1 MNRLTQWWADQSRDE
16 LWDMLRMWPTLV
28 LAGVTVGMV
37 HWLAPQ
43 QVGIL
48 VYTIAKLSLAGYL
61 GYWLDRWIFPDA
73 RPGDVRHTRAHAQVS
88 AIAAMAKADAVSNAD
103 KKVATEVGTDAIA
116 RMDWLTAVAQCR
128 RAAVVIGVVVS
139 AGIMS

>member
-1 MNRLTQWWADQSRDE
+1 MNRIKQWWADQSSDE

-28 LAGVTVGMV
+28 VAAVTVWVV
-37 HWLAPQ
+37 HLLAPQ

-73 RPGDVRHTRAHAQVS
+73 RPGDTRQTAAHRLVKRLSSLKTQDLGPADVDAALDVS
-88 AIAAMAKADAVSNAD
+88 QSQL
-103 KKVATEVGTDAIA
+103 A
-116 RMDWLTAVAQCR
+116 RMDWLVAIAQVR
-128 RAAVVIGVVVS
+128 RAAVVIGALIS